1 MMSPEEQQRD
11 EALTAAGHDPECKAF
26 QDLPCDCQPSNPDF
40 GKATKVLQSYPAVAI
55 VPALGT
61 LTLVGGVA
69 KAYLRY
75 QAAAKAL
82 KLADLAHKAAQR
94 EYQEAHQAFADAT
107 ADG

>member
-1 MMSPEEQQRD
+1 MLSPEEQQRD

-26 QDLPCDCQPSNPDF
+26 SDLPCDCQPSNPGF
-40 GKATKVLQSYPAVAI
+40 AKAERVLQAYPVTAAGGDHI
-55 VPALGT
+55 SLSGPPAR
-61 LTLVGGVA
+61 
-69 KAYLRY
+69 AYLRY

-82 KLADLAHKAAQR
+82 KVADVAHKTAQR